1 MANPVNGEATFAD
14 GERQH
19 KVVVNWGVLIE
30 VEQESGVPLL
40 SPDLFQRL
48 GFLASLLRFGLHA
61 GGGALISR
69 PQAAEMIARIEGAR
83 EALKTAFMGAMPQ
96 DPDEGGSEGK
106 A

>member
-14 GERQH
+14 GAVQH

-40 SPDLFQRL
+40 SPDLFMRI
-48 GFLASLLRFGLHA
+48 GFLSSLLRFGLHA
-61 GGGALISR
+61 AGGQLVSR
-69 PQAAEMIARIEGAR
+69 QQAADMIARIDGAR

-96 DPDEGGSEGK
+96 DPAEGGPEGNV
-106 A
+106 